1 MVIGRQWLNISYSVK
16 LTSVKRALCD
26 VESLM
31 CIQAF
36 VSQVL
41 MLPLWMTIA
50 SCSPSHQCQPS
61 LQSTARQAEHGVCD
75 PSTQETKAGESMQIK
90 VSVSQ
95 TVNPRLPGATVFII
109 VVSIINKQTNKK
121 GRKRRKKSF

>member
-1 MVIGRQWLNISYSVK
+1 
-16 LTSVKRALCD
+16 
-26 VESLM
+26 
-31 CIQAF
+31 
-36 VSQVL
+36 
-41 MLPLWMTIA
+41 
-50 SCSPSHQCQPS
+50 
-61 LQSTARQAEHGVCD
+61 
-75 PSTQETKAGESMQIK
+75 MQIK